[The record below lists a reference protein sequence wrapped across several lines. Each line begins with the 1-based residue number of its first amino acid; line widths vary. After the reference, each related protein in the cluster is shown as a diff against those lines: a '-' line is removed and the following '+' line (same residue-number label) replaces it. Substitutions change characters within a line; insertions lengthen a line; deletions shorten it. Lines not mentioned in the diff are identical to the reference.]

1 METFEKMRYYLYS
14 KKDEGLFDKEQLR
27 GLDID
32 KDDLVKKED
41 GDCWIEAGRV
51 DELADLFIP
60 PVDFDSE
67 CGFSDDGSTQEPADG
82 VGAGAA
88 DAGCPSS
95 DESLPLVVEQRLA
108 DKPSLAF
115 GKGRMAAFAA
125 VLLALV
131 LLGSNPKKNDHYMV
145 AQQMV
150 INGLQAQDHSRSWGE
165 SLMDMFFG
173 GFSFFDSFTTSRIMN
188 DVECHN
194 AFLFSYS
201 KVTDEEAGS
210 HWITFGVLGHIFPMN
225 QEALNEHISHVLYGT
240 RRHQPEKKQ
249 TPRRKQQQT
258 VPEGGQSL

>member
-1 METFEKMRYYLYS
+1 MRYYLYS

-32 KDDLVKKED
+32 KDDLVKAED
-41 GDCWIEAGRV
+41 ADSWVEAEKV
-51 DELADLFIP
+51 EDLADLFIP

-67 CGFSDDGSTQEPADG
+67 CGFSDDGCTQESADG
-82 VGAGAA
+82 A
-88 DAGCPSS
+88 DAGTADTDCTSS
-95 DESLPLVVEQRLA
+95 SAVPLPLVVEQRPDERTPL
-108 DKPSLAF
+108 KF
-115 GKGRMAAFAA
+115 GRGRLAAFAA

-131 LLGSNPKKNDHYMV
+131 LLGSNPKKSDHYMV

-173 GFSFFDSFTTSRIMN
+173 GFSFFDSFTTGRIMN
-188 DVECHN
+188 AVECHN

-201 KVTDEEAGS
+201 KVVGEEGS